1 MKQELQAAID
11 KIIAQPTLSAAETD
25 TLMNE
30 AFALASTPEEKK
42 EAMTRLRDGLRRR
55 KRHDVDVRS
64 ILGDA
69 APYLNLAQIA
79 KQYFDKD
86 RTWLY
91 QRINQAKVNGK
102 PVAFTDS
109 ELRILSDSLQ
119 EISNIIHQTSIN
131 LTHQV

>member
-1 MKQELQAAID
+1 MKPELQTIID
-11 KIIAQPTLSAAETD
+11 KIISQPTLSADETD

-30 AFALASTPEEKK
+30 AFSLANTPEEKQ
-42 EAMTRLRDGLRRR
+42 EAMTRLREGLCRR
-55 KRHDVDVRS
+55 KRHDVDVKS

-69 APYLNLAQIA
+69 VPYLNLAEIA
-79 KQYFDKD
+79 KRHFNKD

-102 PVAFTDS
+102 PVAFTES
-109 ELRILSDSLQ
+109 ELRILSGSLQ

-131 LTHQV
+131 LTH